1 MEKPSPQLRHQ
12 LAQFQQAQQQAQVL
26 MTQRQQLE
34 LLLRETERAL
44 EELGKLQE
52 GAAVYKSVGTI
63 LVKSER
69 EELKK
74 SLGEQK
80 ETLDLRIKT
89 LERQEERVV
98 QRLREMRE
106 KLEEAGFEVRI
117 LTHFMAA
124 LVLPLLVA
132 RGLSRLRPSSRRRHL
147 NPQALEFRV
156 VPVLNGLLK
165 SLLSLERALLAQSD
179 LRLDPAR
186 YSPKLI
192 RLFEE
197 VRGGEGPPP

>member
-1 MEKPSPQLRHQ
+1 MEKLSPQLRHQ

-69 EELKK
+69 EDLKK
-74 SLGEQK
+74 SLTEQK

-89 LERQEERVV
+89 LGRQEERVV
-98 QRLREMRE
+98 QRLREMRG
-106 KLEEAGFEVRI
+106 KLDEA
-117 LTHFMAA
+117 
-124 LVLPLLVA
+124 
-132 RGLSRLRPSSRRRHL
+132 
-147 NPQALEFRV
+147 
-156 VPVLNGLLK
+156 LK
-165 SLLSLERALLAQSD
+165 GKQ
-179 LRLDPAR
+179 P
-186 YSPKLI
+186 
-192 RLFEE
+192 
-197 VRGGEGPPP
+197 GGEAA

>member
-1 MEKPSPQLRHQ
+1 MERLSPQLRHQ

-26 MTQRQQLE
+26 TTQRQQLE

-52 GAAVYKSVGTI
+52 GATVYKSVGTI

-80 ETLDLRIKT
+80 ETLGLRIKT

-106 KLEEAGFEVRI
+106 KLEGSLKGRQPSEEAVY
-117 LTHFMAA
+117 
-124 LVLPLLVA
+124 
-132 RGLSRLRPSSRRRHL
+132 
-147 NPQALEFRV
+147 
-156 VPVLNGLLK
+156 LK
-165 SLLSLERALLAQSD
+165 
-179 LRLDPAR
+179 
-186 YSPKLI
+186 
-192 RLFEE
+192 
-197 VRGGEGPPP
+197 

>member
-1 MEKPSPQLRHQ
+1 MEKLSPQLRHQ
-12 LAQFQQAQQQAQVL
+12 FAQFQQVQQQAQML

-52 GAAVYKSVGTI
+52 GAAIYKSVGAI

-106 KLEEAGFEVRI
+106 KFEG
-117 LTHFMAA
+117 A
-124 LVLPLLVA
+124 L
-132 RGLSRLRPSSRRRHL
+132 RGKP
-147 NPQALEFRV
+147 P
-156 VPVLNGLLK
+156 
-165 SLLSLERALLAQSD
+165 
-179 LRLDPAR
+179 
-186 YSPKLI
+186 
-192 RLFEE
+192 
-197 VRGGEGPPP
+197 GEGAA